1 MTSPCVTHPDRGA
14 AAACDGCSKPFC
26 ASCLVRFEKLSLC
39 GVCKERFL
47 TGVDTDPAPR
57 PRTPAPR
64 GTRPDRPRGA
74 RGGSLPW
81 IGGGVALLFAAGFV
95 FVIAATLAQ
104 PFQLWSKDR
113 RYGQACERLAS
124 LGAALER
131 HRADHGE
138 YPARLEDLVPK
149 YLRTIPEDPYASA
162 RVPPR
167 YDRKLLWSV
176 GHDGKDDG
184 GDAEKDIAYAIEPP
198 SHGIAI
204 R

>member
-1 MTSPCVTHPDRGA
+1 MTAPCATHADRA
-14 AAACDGCSKPFC
+14 AASPCDGCSKPFC

-39 GVCKERFL
+39 GGCKERFL
-47 TGVDTDPAPR
+47 TGIEADPAPR
-57 PRTPAPR
+57 ATATRGPKPA
-64 GTRPDRPRGA
+64 RPARV

-95 FVIAATLAQ
+95 FVIVATLAE

-124 LGAALER
+124 IGAAIER

-138 YPARLEDLVPK
+138 VPARLEDLLPK
-149 YLRTIPEDPYASA
+149 YLREIPDDPYASA
-162 RVPPR
+162 DVPPR
-167 YDRKLLWSV
+167 YDRKRLWSV

-184 GDAEKDIAYAIEPP
+184 GDAENDIAYAVEPP
-198 SHGIAI
+198 PDGIAN